1 MSDEKQPRKGVWTPD
16 LLAEGPEKRRV
27 FIEQRRQFLAP
38 LLAESKSLLAEI
50 EADLKEADKL
60 PGDLPFQSKL
70 RAKHTV
76 RPLEKVIA
84 DLEDVIV
91 QLTAYSARYKR
102 SYEELPQKR
111 AEKEAEKQ
119 RLKELKAG
127 GRQQQIEAP
136 EPKAEPVQDANPFF
150 SHLNKGA

>member
-1 MSDEKQPRKGVWTPD
+1 MSDEKQRRRGVWTPD
-16 LLAEGPEKRRV
+16 LLAQGPEKRRV

-50 EADLKEADKL
+50 EADLNEADKL
-60 PGDLPFQSKL
+60 PGDLPFQAKL
-70 RAKHTV
+70 RVRHTV

-91 QLTAYSARYKR
+91 QLTVYSARYRR
-102 SYEELPQKR
+102 SYEELPGKR
-111 AEKEAEKQ
+111 AEKEAERQ

-127 GRQQQIEAP
+127 GGQQQIDAP
-136 EPKAEPVQDANPFF
+136 APKAEPAEGTNPFF
-150 SHLNKGA
+150 AHLKKSS